1 MTMIK
6 VQRMPQTIRLEGKT
20 YGPSETPIDV
30 PEELARALGLV
41 PVDGATLMDRDEGDL
56 TEALS
61 EAQDSVRRYQN
72 RLVGI
77 ETLLR
82 PVQQDASSPEE
93 VIQRLVRESEEGQQP
108 SSDDLFNKTVTD
120 DAKRLLAPLRQG
132 QETLTEVLARVVQER
147 GDLDAKTREAQHAVE
162 QWTATSEELNRLKP
176 FVEESERILLPFAGE
191 GGQEEDGLGCLRRL
205 TTELTERRAAQSGT
219 GLPTDALDR
228 LKKVDGIGDKL
239 AQKALDALTAKE

>member
-30 PEELARALGLV
+30 PEELARALGLT
-41 PVDGATLMDRDEGDL
+41 PVEGDVLSDASEDEL

-82 PVQQDASSPEE
+82 PVQQDESSPEE
-93 VIQRLVRESEEGQQP
+93 VIQRLVRESEEGREP
-108 SSDDLFNKTVTD
+108 SAEDLFNKTITD

-147 GDLDAKTREAQHAVE
+147 GDLDAKTREAH
-162 QWTATSEELNRLKP
+162 EELNRLKP
-176 FVEESERILLPFAGE
+176 FVQESERILLPFAGE

-239 AQKALDALTAKE
+239 AQKALDALTAQA